1 MASDLNCVRIS
12 TSMTKALSEVPAPE
26 IPNHKKTVMGILIAL
41 SVSHMLNDLIQ
52 SLIPSIYPL
61 IKTNFKLNFA
71 QIGLIT
77 FTFQCT
83 ASLLQPLVGIYT
95 DLKPMP
101 YSLAVGMSFTLIGLG
116 MLGFASDYSY
126 LILAA
131 GMVGIGSAVF
141 HPEASRVAKLA
152 SGGKFG
158 FAQSLFQVGGNLGSA
173 IGPLLAAAIVIPRG
187 QLHILWFSI
196 LAFIGII
203 VLSKVGNWYRN
214 HLIELKRAGHK
225 EHIHLPHGISRGRVV
240 FSIFILMALIFSKYF
255 YLVSLSNYFTFYLIS
270 KFGVGVQTSQV
281 FLFIFL
287 FSVAAGTIIGGPIGD
302 RIGRKYVIWGSIL
315 GVAPFTLILPHVNLV
330 WTVVLTVPIGI
341 ILASAMSAI
350 LVYAQE
356 LLPGRTGLVS
366 GLFFGFAFGMG
377 GLGAA
382 LLGRLADH
390 TSIEYVYQ
398 VCAYL
403 PLIGLLT
410 VFLPHFEQTKVKA

>member
-1 MASDLNCVRIS
+1 LASESKCAGLKHLMSKEPSAPN
-12 TSMTKALSEVPAPE
+12 PAAT
-26 IPNHKKTVMGILIAL
+26 IDHKKTVMGILIAL

-52 SLIPSIYPL
+52 AILPSIYPL
-61 IKTNFKLNFA
+61 IKNNFNLNFA

-95 DLKPMP
+95 DLKPKP
-101 YSLAVGMSFTLIGLG
+101 FSLAAGMSFTLVGIG
-116 MLGFASDYSY
+116 MLAFASDYRY
-126 LILAA
+126 LIIAA
-131 GMVGIGSAVF
+131 AMIGVGSAVF

-158 FAQSLFQVGGNLGSA
+158 FAQSLFQVGGNFGSA
-173 IGPLLAAAIVIPRG
+173 IGPLLAAAIVIPHG
-187 QLHILWFSI
+187 QLHVLWFSI

-203 VLSKVGNWYRN
+203 VLSKVGQWYRD
-214 HLIELKRAGHK
+214 HLIELKKTGKK
-225 EHIHLPHGISRGRVV
+225 EHIHLPHGISRGRVI
-240 FSIFILMALIFSKYF
+240 FSILILMSLIFSKYF

-270 KFGVGVQTSQV
+270 KFGVSVQTSQV

-287 FSVAAGTIIGGPIGD
+287 FSVAAGTIIGGPVGD
-302 RIGRKYVIWGSIL
+302 RIGRKYVIWASIL
-315 GVAPFTLILPHVNLV
+315 GVAPFTLILPYMNLV
-330 WTVVLTVPIGI
+330 WTVILTVPIGI

-356 LLPGRTGLVS
+356 LLPGRTGLIS

-382 LLGRLADH
+382 LLGRLADQ
-390 TSIEYVYQ
+390 TSIEYVYR

-410 VFLPHFEQTKVKA
+410 VFLPNFEQKQVKA

>member
-1 MASDLNCVRIS
+1 
-12 TSMTKALSEVPAPE
+12 MTKALSEVPAPE

-95 DLKPMP
+95 DLKPKP

-410 VFLPHFEQTKVKA
+410 VFLPHFE

>member
-1 MASDLNCVRIS
+1 
-12 TSMTKALSEVPAPE
+12 MTKALSEVPAPE

-95 DLKPMP
+95 DLKPKP

-225 EHIHLPHGISRGRVV
+225 EHIHLPHGISRGRVF

-410 VFLPHFEQTKVKA
+410 VFLPHFEQTKVKAYLTPARCC

>member
-1 MASDLNCVRIS
+1 MSKEPSAPN
-12 TSMTKALSEVPAPE
+12 PAAT
-26 IPNHKKTVMGILIAL
+26 IDHKKTVMGILIAL

-52 SLIPSIYPL
+52 AILPSIYPL
-61 IKTNFKLNFA
+61 IKNNFNLNFA

-95 DLKPMP
+95 DLKPKP
-101 YSLAVGMSFTLIGLG
+101 FSLAAGMSFTLVGIG
-116 MLGFASDYSY
+116 MLAFASDYRY
-126 LILAA
+126 LIIAA
-131 GMVGIGSAVF
+131 AMIGVGSAVF

-158 FAQSLFQVGGNLGSA
+158 FAQSLFQVGGNFGSA
-173 IGPLLAAAIVIPRG
+173 IGPLLAAAIVIPHG
-187 QLHILWFSI
+187 QLHVLWFSI

-203 VLSKVGNWYRN
+203 VLSKVGQWYRD
-214 HLIELKRAGHK
+214 HLIELKKTGKK
-225 EHIHLPHGISRGRVV
+225 EHIHLPHGISRGRVI
-240 FSIFILMALIFSKYF
+240 FSILILMSLIFSKYF

-270 KFGVGVQTSQV
+270 KFGVSVQTSQV

-287 FSVAAGTIIGGPIGD
+287 FSVAAGTIIGGPVGD
-302 RIGRKYVIWGSIL
+302 RIGRKYVIWASIL
-315 GVAPFTLILPHVNLV
+315 GVAPFTLILPYMNLV
-330 WTVVLTVPIGI
+330 WTVILTVPIGI

-356 LLPGRTGLVS
+356 LLPGRTGLIS

-382 LLGRLADH
+382 LLGRLADQ
-390 TSIEYVYQ
+390 TSIEYVYR

-410 VFLPHFEQTKVKA
+410 VFLPNFEQKQVKA

>member
-1 MASDLNCVRIS
+1 MSSVL
-12 TSMTKALSEVPAPE
+12 PANQGSV

-52 SLIPSIYPL
+52 ALLPSIYPL
-61 IKTNFKLNFA
+61 LKSTFGLNFT

-83 ASLLQPLVGIYT
+83 ASILQPLVGVYT
-95 DLKPMP
+95 DYKPRP
-101 YSLAVGMSFTLIGLG
+101 YSLMTGMSFTLIGLV
-116 MLGFASDYSY
+116 MLAFASDYHFI
-126 LILAA
+126 ILSAA
-131 GMVGIGSAVF
+131 MVGIGSAVF

-152 SGGKFG
+152 SGGRFG
-158 FAQSLFQVGGNLGSA
+158 FAQSLFQVGGNFGSA
-173 IGPLLAAAIVIPRG
+173 IGPLLAAAIIIAHG
-187 QLHILWFSI
+187 QLHILWFCI
-196 LAFIGII
+196 LALVGII
-203 VLSKVGNWYRN
+203 VLLNVGKWYHN
-214 HLIELKRAGHK
+214 HLIELKKAGHK
-225 EHIHLPHGISRGRVV
+225 EHIHLPHGVSRSRVILSV
-240 FSIFILMALIFSKYF
+240 LILMSLIFSKYF

-315 GVAPFTLILPHVNLV
+315 GVAPFTLALPYVNLV
-330 WTVVLTVPIGI
+330 WTVILTVPIGF

-390 TSIEYVYQ
+390 TSIEYVYK

-410 VFLPHFEQTKVKA
+410 IFLPNFEKNKVSIKS

>member
-1 MASDLNCVRIS
+1 MSKEPSAPN
-12 TSMTKALSEVPAPE
+12 PAVT
-26 IPNHKKTVMGILIAL
+26 IDHKKTIMGILIAL

-52 SLIPSIYPL
+52 AILPSIYPL
-61 IKTNFKLNFA
+61 IKNNFNLNFA

-95 DLKPMP
+95 DLKPKP
-101 YSLAVGMSFTLIGLG
+101 FSLAAGMSFTLAGIG
-116 MLGFASDYSY
+116 MLAFASDYRY
-126 LILAA
+126 LIIAA
-131 GMVGIGSAVF
+131 AMIGVGSAVF

-158 FAQSLFQVGGNLGSA
+158 FAQSLFQVGGNFGSA
-173 IGPLLAAAIVIPRG
+173 IGPLLAAAIVIPHG
-187 QLHILWFSI
+187 QLHVLWFSI

-203 VLSKVGNWYRN
+203 VLSKVGQWYRD
-214 HLIELKRAGHK
+214 HLIELKKTGKK
-225 EHIHLPHGISRGRVV
+225 EHIHLPHGISRGRVI
-240 FSIFILMALIFSKYF
+240 FSILILMSLIFSKYF

-270 KFGVGVQTSQV
+270 KFGVSVQTSQV

-287 FSVAAGTIIGGPIGD
+287 FSVAAGTIIGGPVGD
-302 RIGRKYVIWGSIL
+302 RIGRKYVIWASIL
-315 GVAPFTLILPHVNLV
+315 GVAPFTLILPYMNLV
-330 WTVVLTVPIGI
+330 WTVILTVPIGI

-356 LLPGRTGLVS
+356 LLPGRTGLIS

-382 LLGRLADH
+382 LLGRLADQ
-390 TSIEYVYQ
+390 TSIEYVYR

-410 VFLPHFEQTKVKA
+410 VFLPNFEQKQVKA

>member
-1 MASDLNCVRIS
+1 MSSV
-12 TSMTKALSEVPAPE
+12 VPTNPGSLV
-26 IPNHKKTVMGILIAL
+26 PNHKKTVMGILVAL

-52 SLIPSIYPL
+52 ALLPSIYPL
-61 IKTNFKLNFA
+61 IKSTFGLNFT

-83 ASLLQPLVGIYT
+83 ASILQPLVGVYT
-95 DLKPMP
+95 DYKPRP
-101 YSLAVGMSFTLIGLG
+101 YSLMTGMSFTLIGLV
-116 MLGFASDYSY
+116 MLAFASNYH
-126 LILAA
+126 LIIVSAA
-131 GMVGIGSAVF
+131 MVGIGSAVF

-152 SGGKFG
+152 SGGRFG
-158 FAQSLFQVGGNLGSA
+158 FAQSLFQVGGNFGSA
-173 IGPLLAAAIVIPRG
+173 IGPLLAAAIIIAHG
-187 QLHILWFSI
+187 QLHILWFCI
-196 LAFIGII
+196 LALVGII
-203 VLSKVGNWYRN
+203 VLWNVGKWYHN
-214 HLIELKRAGHK
+214 HLIELKKAGHK
-225 EHIHLPHGISRGRVV
+225 EHIHLPHGVSRSRVI
-240 FSIFILMALIFSKYF
+240 FSVLILMSLIFSKYF

-315 GVAPFTLILPHVNLV
+315 GVAPFTLILPYMNLV
-330 WTVVLTVPIGI
+330 WTVILTVPIGF

-390 TSIEYVYQ
+390 SSIEYVYK

-410 VFLPHFEQTKVKA
+410 IFLPNFEKNKASVQVSKQ

>member
-1 MASDLNCVRIS
+1 
-12 TSMTKALSEVPAPE
+12 MTKALSEVPAPE

-95 DLKPMP
+95 DLKPKP

-203 VLSKVGNWYRN
+203 VLSMVGNWYRN

-255 YLVSLSNYFTFYLIS
+255 YLVSLSNYFNFYLIS

>member
-1 MASDLNCVRIS
+1 MSKEPSAPN
-12 TSMTKALSEVPAPE
+12 PAAT
-26 IPNHKKTVMGILIAL
+26 IDHKKTVMGILIAL

-52 SLIPSIYPL
+52 AILPSIYPL
-61 IKTNFKLNFA
+61 IKNNFNLNFA

-95 DLKPMP
+95 DLKPKP
-101 YSLAVGMSFTLIGLG
+101 FSLAAGMSFTLVGIG
-116 MLGFASDYSY
+116 MLAFASDYRY
-126 LILAA
+126 LIIAA
-131 GMVGIGSAVF
+131 AMIGVGSAVF

-158 FAQSLFQVGGNLGSA
+158 FAQSLFQVGGNFGSA
-173 IGPLLAAAIVIPRG
+173 IGPLLAAAIVIPHG
-187 QLHILWFSI
+187 QLHVLWFSI

-203 VLSKVGNWYRN
+203 VLSKVGQWYRD
-214 HLIELKRAGHK
+214 HLIELKKTGKK
-225 EHIHLPHGISRGRVV
+225 EHIHIPHGISRGRVI
-240 FSIFILMALIFSKYF
+240 FSILILMSLIFSKYF

-270 KFGVGVQTSQV
+270 KFGVSVQTSQV

-287 FSVAAGTIIGGPIGD
+287 FSVAAGTIIGGPVGD
-302 RIGRKYVIWGSIL
+302 RIGRKYVIWASIL
-315 GVAPFTLILPHVNLV
+315 GVAPFTLILPYMNLV
-330 WTVVLTVPIGI
+330 WTVILTVPIGI

-356 LLPGRTGLVS
+356 LLPGRTGLIS

-382 LLGRLADH
+382 LLGRLADQ
-390 TSIEYVYQ
+390 TSIEYVYR

-410 VFLPHFEQTKVKA
+410 VFLPNFEQKQVKA

>member
-1 MASDLNCVRIS
+1 MSKEPSAPN
-12 TSMTKALSEVPAPE
+12 PAAT
-26 IPNHKKTVMGILIAL
+26 IDHKKTVMGILIAL

-52 SLIPSIYPL
+52 AILPSIYPL
-61 IKTNFKLNFA
+61 IKNNFNLNFA

-95 DLKPMP
+95 DLKPKP
-101 YSLAVGMSFTLIGLG
+101 FSLAAGMSFTLVGIG
-116 MLGFASDYSY
+116 MLAFASDYRY
-126 LILAA
+126 LIIAA
-131 GMVGIGSAVF
+131 AMIGVGSAVF

-158 FAQSLFQVGGNLGSA
+158 FAQSLFQVGGNFGSA
-173 IGPLLAAAIVIPRG
+173 IGPLLAAAIVIPHG
-187 QLHILWFSI
+187 QLHVLWFSI

-203 VLSKVGNWYRN
+203 VLSKVGQWYRD
-214 HLIELKRAGHK
+214 HLIELKKTGKK
-225 EHIHLPHGISRGRVV
+225 EHRHIPHGISRGRVI
-240 FSIFILMALIFSKYF
+240 FSILILMSLIFSKYF

-270 KFGVGVQTSQV
+270 KFGVSMQTSQV

-287 FSVAAGTIIGGPIGD
+287 FSVAAGTIIGGPVGD
-302 RIGRKYVIWGSIL
+302 RIGRKYVIWASIL
-315 GVAPFTLILPHVNLV
+315 GVAPFTLILPYMNLV
-330 WTVVLTVPIGI
+330 WTVILTVPIGI

-356 LLPGRTGLVS
+356 LLPGRTGLIS

-382 LLGRLADH
+382 LLGRLADQ
-390 TSIEYVYQ
+390 TSIEYVYR

-410 VFLPHFEQTKVKA
+410 VFLPNFEQKQVKA

>member
-1 MASDLNCVRIS
+1 MSKEPSAPN
-12 TSMTKALSEVPAPE
+12 PAAT
-26 IPNHKKTVMGILIAL
+26 IDHKKTVMGILIAL

-52 SLIPSIYPL
+52 AILPSIYPL
-61 IKTNFKLNFA
+61 IKNNFNLNFA

-95 DLKPMP
+95 DLKPKP
-101 YSLAVGMSFTLIGLG
+101 FSLAAGMSFTLVGIC
-116 MLGFASDYSY
+116 MLAFASDYRY
-126 LILAA
+126 LIIAA
-131 GMVGIGSAVF
+131 AMIGVGSAVF

-158 FAQSLFQVGGNLGSA
+158 FAQSLFQVGGNFGSA
-173 IGPLLAAAIVIPRG
+173 IGPLLAAAIVIPHG
-187 QLHILWFSI
+187 QLHVLWFSI

-203 VLSKVGNWYRN
+203 VLSKVGQWYRD
-214 HLIELKRAGHK
+214 HLIELKKTGKK
-225 EHIHLPHGISRGRVV
+225 EHIHLPHGISRGRVI
-240 FSIFILMALIFSKYF
+240 FSILILMSLIFSKYF

-270 KFGVGVQTSQV
+270 KFGVSVQTSQV

-287 FSVAAGTIIGGPIGD
+287 FSVAAGTIIGGPVGD
-302 RIGRKYVIWGSIL
+302 RIGRKYVIWASIL
-315 GVAPFTLILPHVNLV
+315 GVAPFTLILPYMNLV
-330 WTVVLTVPIGI
+330 WTVILTVPIGI

-356 LLPGRTGLVS
+356 LLPGRTGLIS

-382 LLGRLADH
+382 LLGRLADQ
-390 TSIEYVYQ
+390 TSIEYVYR

-410 VFLPHFEQTKVKA
+410 VFLPNFEQKQVKA

>member
-1 MASDLNCVRIS
+1 
-12 TSMTKALSEVPAPE
+12 
-26 IPNHKKTVMGILIAL
+26 MGILIAL

-52 SLIPSIYPL
+52 AILPSIYPL
-61 IKTNFKLNFA
+61 IKNNFNLNFA

-95 DLKPMP
+95 DLKPKP
-101 YSLAVGMSFTLIGLG
+101 FSLAAGMSFTLVGIC
-116 MLGFASDYSY
+116 MLAFASDYRY
-126 LILAA
+126 LIIAA
-131 GMVGIGSAVF
+131 AMIGVGSAVF

-158 FAQSLFQVGGNLGSA
+158 FAQSLFQVGGNFGSA
-173 IGPLLAAAIVIPRG
+173 IGPLLAAAIVIPHG
-187 QLHILWFSI
+187 QLHVLWFSI

-203 VLSKVGNWYRN
+203 VLSKVGQWYRD
-214 HLIELKRAGHK
+214 HLIELKKTGKK
-225 EHIHLPHGISRGRVV
+225 EHIHLPHGISRGRVI
-240 FSIFILMALIFSKYF
+240 FSILILMSLIFSKYF

-270 KFGVGVQTSQV
+270 KFGVSVQTSQV

-287 FSVAAGTIIGGPIGD
+287 FSVAAGTIIGGPVGD
-302 RIGRKYVIWGSIL
+302 RIGRKYVIWASIL
-315 GVAPFTLILPHVNLV
+315 GVAPFTLILPYMNLV
-330 WTVVLTVPIGI
+330 WTVILTVPIGI

-356 LLPGRTGLVS
+356 LLPGRTGLIS

-382 LLGRLADH
+382 LLGRLADQ
-390 TSIEYVYQ
+390 TSIEYVYR

-410 VFLPHFEQTKVKA
+410 VFLPNFEQKQVKA

>member
-1 MASDLNCVRIS
+1 
-12 TSMTKALSEVPAPE
+12 MTKALSEVPAPE

-95 DLKPMP
+95 DLKPKP

-315 GVAPFTLILPHVNLV
+315 GVAPFTLILPQVNLV

>member
-1 MASDLNCVRIS
+1 MSKEPSAPN
-12 TSMTKALSEVPAPE
+12 PAAT
-26 IPNHKKTVMGILIAL
+26 IDHKKTVMGILIAL

-52 SLIPSIYPL
+52 AIMPSIYPL
-61 IKTNFKLNFA
+61 IKNNFNLNFA

-95 DLKPMP
+95 DLKPKP
-101 YSLAVGMSFTLIGLG
+101 FSLAAGMSFTLVGIC
-116 MLGFASDYSY
+116 MLAFASDYRY
-126 LILAA
+126 LIIAA
-131 GMVGIGSAVF
+131 AMIGVGSAVF

-158 FAQSLFQVGGNLGSA
+158 FAQSLFQVGGNFGSA
-173 IGPLLAAAIVIPRG
+173 IGPLLAAAIVIPHG
-187 QLHILWFSI
+187 QLHVLWFSI

-203 VLSKVGNWYRN
+203 VLSKVGQWYRD
-214 HLIELKRAGHK
+214 HLIELKKTGKK
-225 EHIHLPHGISRGRVV
+225 EHIHLPHGISRGRVI
-240 FSIFILMALIFSKYF
+240 FSILILMSLIFSKYF

-270 KFGVGVQTSQV
+270 KFGVSVQTSQV

-287 FSVAAGTIIGGPIGD
+287 FSVAAGTIIGGPVGD
-302 RIGRKYVIWGSIL
+302 RIGRKYVIWASIL
-315 GVAPFTLILPHVNLV
+315 GVAPFTLILPYMNLV
-330 WTVVLTVPIGI
+330 WTVILTVPIGI

-356 LLPGRTGLVS
+356 LLPGRTGLIS

-382 LLGRLADH
+382 LLGRLADQ
-390 TSIEYVYQ
+390 TSIEYVYR

-410 VFLPHFEQTKVKA
+410 VFLPNFEQKQVKA

>member
-1 MASDLNCVRIS
+1 MSKEPSAPN
-12 TSMTKALSEVPAPE
+12 PAAT
-26 IPNHKKTVMGILIAL
+26 IDHKKTVMGILIAL

-52 SLIPSIYPL
+52 AILPSIYPL
-61 IKTNFKLNFA
+61 IKNKFNLNFA

-95 DLKPMP
+95 DLKPKP
-101 YSLAVGMSFTLIGLG
+101 FSLAAGMSFTLVGIG
-116 MLGFASDYSY
+116 MLAFASDYRY
-126 LILAA
+126 LIIAA
-131 GMVGIGSAVF
+131 AMIGVGSAVF

-158 FAQSLFQVGGNLGSA
+158 FAQSLFQVGGNFGSA
-173 IGPLLAAAIVIPRG
+173 IGPLLAAAIVIPHG
-187 QLHILWFSI
+187 QLHVLWFSI

-203 VLSKVGNWYRN
+203 VLSKVGQWYRD
-214 HLIELKRAGHK
+214 HLIELKKTGKK
-225 EHIHLPHGISRGRVV
+225 EHIHLPHGISRGRVI
-240 FSIFILMALIFSKYF
+240 FSILILMSLIFSKYF

-270 KFGVGVQTSQV
+270 KFGVSVQTSQV

-287 FSVAAGTIIGGPIGD
+287 FSVAAGTIIGGPVGD
-302 RIGRKYVIWGSIL
+302 RIGRKYVIWASIL
-315 GVAPFTLILPHVNLV
+315 GVAPFTLILPYMNLV
-330 WTVVLTVPIGI
+330 WTVILTVPIGI

-356 LLPGRTGLVS
+356 LLPGRTGLIS

-382 LLGRLADH
+382 LLGRLADQ
-390 TSIEYVYQ
+390 TSIEYVYR

-410 VFLPHFEQTKVKA
+410 VFLPNFEQKQVKA

>member
-1 MASDLNCVRIS
+1 
-12 TSMTKALSEVPAPE
+12 MTKALSEVPAPE

-95 DLKPMP
+95 DLKPKP

-203 VLSKVGNWYRN
+203 VLSKVGNWYCN

>member
-1 MASDLNCVRIS
+1 MSKEPSAPN
-12 TSMTKALSEVPAPE
+12 PAAT
-26 IPNHKKTVMGILIAL
+26 IDHKKTVMGILIAL

-52 SLIPSIYPL
+52 AILPSIYPL
-61 IKTNFKLNFA
+61 IKNNFNLNFA

-95 DLKPMP
+95 DLKPKP
-101 YSLAVGMSFTLIGLG
+101 FSLAAGMSFTLVGIG
-116 MLGFASDYSY
+116 MLAFASDYRY
-126 LILAA
+126 LIIAA
-131 GMVGIGSAVF
+131 AMIGVGSAVF

-158 FAQSLFQVGGNLGSA
+158 FAQSLFQVGGNFGSA
-173 IGPLLAAAIVIPRG
+173 IGPLLAAAIVIPHG
-187 QLHILWFSI
+187 QLHVLWFSI

-203 VLSKVGNWYRN
+203 VLSKVGQWYRD
-214 HLIELKRAGHK
+214 HLIELKKTGKK
-225 EHIHLPHGISRGRVV
+225 EHIHIPHGISRGRVI
-240 FSIFILMALIFSKYF
+240 FSILILMSLIFSKYF

-270 KFGVGVQTSQV
+270 KFGVSMQTSQV

-287 FSVAAGTIIGGPIGD
+287 FSVAAGTIIGGPVGD
-302 RIGRKYVIWGSIL
+302 RIGRKYVIWASIL
-315 GVAPFTLILPHVNLV
+315 GVAPFTLILPYMNLV
-330 WTVVLTVPIGI
+330 WTVILTVPIGI

-356 LLPGRTGLVS
+356 LLPGRTGLIS

-382 LLGRLADH
+382 LLGRLADQ
-390 TSIEYVYQ
+390 TSIEYVYR

-410 VFLPHFEQTKVKA
+410 VFLPNFEQKQVKA

>member
-1 MASDLNCVRIS
+1 
-12 TSMTKALSEVPAPE
+12 MTKALSEVPAPE

-95 DLKPMP
+95 DLKPKP